1 MSSDIVK
8 IRVKF
13 DVNEIEIETTRGALK
28 DTINAVQGLVQ
39 ELKVSRP
46 ITEHPSKTRE
56 EVKEIPTIKIER
68 GESLPSIIIK
78 LFSTEW
84 GRKPRK
90 LMEVKETL
98 ESYGLIYPRQS
109 VAVALLRLAKDG
121 RLRRFKGADEEYLYT
136 ATTGILERTG

>member
-1 MSSDIVK
+1 MSSDVVK
-8 IRVKF
+8 IKVKF
-13 DVNEIEIETTRGALK
+13 DVNEIEIETTREALK
-28 DTINAVQGLVQ
+28 DTINAAQGLIQ
-39 ELKVSRP
+39 ELKASKP
-46 ITEHPSKTRE
+46 TLGHPSKIWE
-56 EVKEIPTIKIER
+56 EVKEIPAIKIEK
-68 GESLPSIIIK
+68 GESLPSIITK

-121 RLRRFKGADEEYLYT
+121 KLRRFKGADEEYLYT
-136 ATTGILERTG
+136 ATTGILEHTG